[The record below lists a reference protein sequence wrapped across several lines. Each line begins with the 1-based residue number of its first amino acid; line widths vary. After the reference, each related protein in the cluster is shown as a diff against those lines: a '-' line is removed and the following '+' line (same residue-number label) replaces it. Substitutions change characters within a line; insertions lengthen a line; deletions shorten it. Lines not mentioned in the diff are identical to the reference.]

1 MTSLCGDR
9 PSVDS
14 SLKAFMAELVRAPSP
29 DSACEQD
36 EPWSP
41 LVAGKQGGA
50 TEASGCSGDD
60 TQSECSDASNQ
71 ASSSS
76 ATGANRSSATS
87 ADDEY
92 AGAEIRAS
100 QRRVP
105 PPPGRTS
112 APVNQDSDGDSGID
126 GSVDRFSQRVGSTS
140 SADTEPSSCND
151 GPVERRERTTPSGG
165 NDGGSRASYVS
176 GPPRVHFDEG
186 LPFSEQHMRRS
197 CRQLMAALYASSS
210 STRAGQLDPRSA
222 GRYRSFSLPVR
233 AFEEDE
239 SCAFKRLSVPAA
251 RTLPSSF
258 DVDGRNASSHAKL
271 SVAPTV
277 YANDVLPPGPP
288 ASVRSDWPSCR
299 RSSLPPVTDS
309 IKSSSSFALPP
320 ADTNESL
327 RLGRDV
333 PVSAP
338 SEPTASSTSKHPAY
352 CISATF
358 KCSKGIPSASSLKD
372 AACGVPANANYPA
385 RSISGSAQ
393 YAKEAAFT
401 NGQYSHDKSR
411 KEHYSFGGTSRD
423 SDGLNPSRDQGL
435 TNNRCS
441 GEAHIS
447 EPTTCDLRTAEPVRT
462 APREAVVTRVQ
473 PTRPVSSH
481 STTTSSLS
489 GPKPKTTLPPK
500 ALPLS
505 LPGMPPK
512 TSATSRGSSVPDTGT
527 MRVLFARPAAVV
539 PEPSQPLA
547 SHAEPPSAT
556 ASIRGVRSP
565 SARRSFLSAA
575 RPCTPTGQHGSRRD
589 DDAAHGRAPAV
600 ANGVRG
606 SLLLGRSKKNKSSD
620 DLGRSGGQQ
629 SPCCAPRE
637 APSCFAGASQG
648 APLTADGSPKST
660 SLPTL
665 VHQGVT
671 LNGKGPAKV
680 VKGGVEYAVVT
691 RKPSYHHAVLSP
703 IPRITSSPCVMD
715 DAEPPLPPRKSMHK
729 SDFALYYGPA
739 SSSSS
744 LNGSGTVTQN
754 SSVSHGGSTTRL
766 FDRVQGMGRSAK
778 SALLRAFSTE
788 RIYRPQKTE
797 TAAVARDRRREILD
811 GAANLT
817 ANPALPL
824 SSPSPSPS
832 ASSTASLVMGLKA
845 RMSLRK
851 SKRRSRQEATGI
863 QINAA
868 PDSSCSDPLWA
879 GGHPTHVSAQ
889 LLQQNLDGTQ
899 VVELRRPPGRSFGFF
914 LARGRVHAHH
924 GVFVS
929 RMPDA
934 HTQQVLQGLLDIGDE
949 ILEVNGTDVRD
960 ADIMKVNSLMT
971 NQSTLLLTV
980 LPYICRKDI

>member
-41 LVAGKQGGA
+41 LVAAKQGGA

-71 ASSSS
+71 ATSSSSS
-76 ATGANRSSATS
+76 APGASRSSATS

-100 QRRVP
+100 QCRVP

-112 APVNQDSDGDSGID
+112 ALVNQDSDGDSGID

-151 GPVERRERTTPSGG
+151 GPVERRQLHETSSGG
-165 NDGGSRASYVS
+165 NDGGSRTSYVA

-239 SCAFKRLSVPAA
+239 LCAFKRLSVPAA

-258 DVDGRNASSHAKL
+258 GVDGRNASSHVKL

-277 YANDVLPPGPP
+277 DADDALAPRPP
-288 ASVRSDWPSCR
+288 ASVITDWPSCR

-309 IKSSSSFALPP
+309 SKSSSSFALPP
-320 ADTNESL
+320 ADSNDSH
-327 RLGRDV
+327 RLGHDV

-338 SEPTASSTSKHPAY
+338 NESTSSTSKHPAY

-358 KCSKGIPSASSLKD
+358 KCSKAIPSASSLKD
-372 AACGVPANANYPA
+372 AACGAPVNCPA
-385 RSISGSAQ
+385 RNILGSAQ
-393 YAKEAAFT
+393 CTKEAAFT
-401 NGQYSHDKSR
+401 NGQYLHDKAR
-411 KEHYSFGGTSRD
+411 QEHRSIDGTSRD
-423 SDGLNPSRDQGL
+423 SDGTNPSRCEGL

-447 EPTTCDLRTAEPVRT
+447 ELRRTTTCDLRAAQPVRT

-481 STTTSSLS
+481 STTTSTLS

-512 TSATSRGSSVPDTGT
+512 SSAASRGLSAPDSGA

-539 PEPSQPLA
+539 PDVQPLA
-547 SHAEPPSAT
+547 SHAEPPPSAVR
-556 ASIRGVRSP
+556 AVRSP

-575 RPCTPTGQHGSRRD
+575 RPCTPPTGHCSRRD
-589 DDAAHGRAPAV
+589 DAALARVV

-606 SLLLGRSKKNKSSD
+606 SLLLAKNNKSSD
-620 DLGRSGGQQ
+620 DLGRSGGPQ

-637 APSCFAGASQG
+637 APSCFAGASQ
-648 APLTADGSPKST
+648 ALTADASPKST

-715 DAEPPLPPRKSMHK
+715 DTEPPLPPRKCMHK

-744 LNGSGTVTQN
+744 LNGSSSGTVTQN
-754 SSVSHGGSTTRL
+754 DSSSHGGSTTRL
-766 FDRVQGMGRSAK
+766 FDRVQGIGRSAR

-811 GAANLT
+811 GAANLA
-817 ANPALPL
+817 ANPAL
-824 SSPSPSPS
+824 PSPS

-851 SKRRSRQEATGI
+851 SKRRSRHEATGI

-960 ADIMKVNSLMT
+960 ADIMTVNSLMT

>member
-1 MTSLCGDR
+1 MSSLCSDR
-9 PSVDS
+9 PSLDS

-41 LVAGKQGGA
+41 LARVAGKQGA
-50 TEASGCSGDD
+50 STEASGDD

-76 ATGANRSSATS
+76 ASANRSSPTS
-87 ADDEY
+87 ANDEY

-105 PPPGRTS
+105 PPPPGRTG
-112 APVNQDSDGDSGID
+112 APVHQDSDGDSGID
-126 GSVDRFSQRVGSTS
+126 GSVERFSQRVGSTS

-151 GPVERRERTTPSGG
+151 GPVERHQLHEDTTPSGG
-165 NDGGSRASYVS
+165 GNDGGARTSFVA

-210 STRAGQLDPRSA
+210 TGAQLDPRSA

-239 SCAFKRLSVPAA
+239 SFKRLSVPAA

-258 DVDGRNASSHAKL
+258 DLDGRSSGAKL
-271 SVAPTV
+271 SVAPTFD
-277 YANDVLPPGPP
+277 DVSTPVTKWSG
-288 ASVRSDWPSCR
+288 SR
-299 RSSLPPVTDS
+299 RSSVPPDS
-309 IKSSSSFALPP
+309 SPTLSP
-320 ADTNESL
+320 ADSNDSC
-327 RLGRDV
+327 RLDHDV
-333 PVSAP
+333 PAP
-338 SEPTASSTSKHPAY
+338 SESSANKHLAY

-358 KCSKGIPSASSLKD
+358 KCSKGIAPSLKD
-372 AACGVPANANYPA
+372 AAVAGNSKYPRRSVSSSALYAN
-385 RSISGSAQ
+385 
-393 YAKEAAFT
+393 EAVFADG
-401 NGQYSHDKSR
+401 NVGQSSHVR
-411 KEHYSFGGTSRD
+411 QEHHPLGGTSRG
-423 SDGLNPSRDQGL
+423 SPCESPSRDQGM
-435 TNNRCS
+435 TNNMCP

-447 EPTTCDLRTAEPVRT
+447 EPWRTTSDLRTAQPVRT
-462 APREAVVTRVQ
+462 APREAVVSRVQ

-481 STTTSSLS
+481 STSSLS

-505 LPGMPPK
+505 LPASMPPK
-512 TSATSRGSSVPDTGT
+512 SSSRGSSGPDTGT

-539 PEPSQPLA
+539 PEPTSQ
-547 SHAEPPSAT
+547 AEQPQSSTRA
-556 ASIRGVRSP
+556 ARSP

-575 RPCTPTGQHGSRRD
+575 RPRTPTPPTAHGSHRVDGANRT
-589 DDAAHGRAPAV
+589 PAV
-600 ANGVRG
+600 ASGVRG
-606 SLLLGRSKKNKSSD
+606 SLLLGRAKNKSSD
-620 DLGRSGGQQ
+620 DLGRQQ
-629 SPCCAPRE
+629 SPLCSPRE
-637 APSCFAGASQG
+637 APGGFAAEGA
-648 APLTADGSPKST
+648 ALTAATSPKSR

-671 LNGKGPAKV
+671 PNGKGPAKV

-715 DAEPPLPPRKSMHK
+715 DAEPPLPPRKAMHK
-729 SDFALYYGPA
+729 SDFGLYYGPA
-739 SSSSS
+739 SSTSS
-744 LNGSGTVTQN
+744 LNGGAATPNGSA
-754 SSVSHGGSTTRL
+754 SHGGSTPRL
-766 FDRVQGMGRSAK
+766 LDRVQGIGRSAR

-797 TAAVARDRRREILD
+797 TAAVARDLRREFLD
-811 GAANLT
+811 ANLGVNR
-817 ANPALPL
+817 AAPL
-824 SSPSPSPS
+824 ASPSPSPS
-832 ASSTASLVMGLKA
+832 TSSTTSLVMGLKA

-851 SKRRSRQEATGI
+851 SKRRPRQEATGI
-863 QINAA
+863 QINT
-868 PDSSCSDPLWA
+868 DSDPLWT

>member
-1 MTSLCGDR
+1 MSSLCSDR
-9 PSVDS
+9 PSLDS

-41 LVAGKQGGA
+41 LARVAGKQGA
-50 TEASGCSGDD
+50 STEASGED

-76 ATGANRSSATS
+76 VSANRSSPTS
-87 ADDEY
+87 ANDEY

-105 PPPGRTS
+105 PPPPGRTS
-112 APVNQDSDGDSGID
+112 APVHQDSDGDSGID
-126 GSVDRFSQRVGSTS
+126 GSVERFSQRVGSTS

-151 GPVERRERTTPSGG
+151 GPVERHQLHESATPSGGG
-165 NDGGSRASYVS
+165 NDGGARTSFVA

-210 STRAGQLDPRSA
+210 TGAQLDPRSA

-239 SCAFKRLSVPAA
+239 SFKRLSVPAA

-258 DVDGRNASSHAKL
+258 DLDGRSSGAKL
-271 SVAPTV
+271 SVAPMFV
-277 YANDVLPPGPP
+277 D
-288 ASVRSDWPSCR
+288 
-299 RSSLPPVTDS
+299 
-309 IKSSSSFALPP
+309 
-320 ADTNESL
+320 
-327 RLGRDV
+327 
-333 PVSAP
+333 VSAP
-338 SEPTASSTSKHPAY
+338 STKWSGSRRSSVPPDSSPALSPADSNDSRRLDHEVPAPSESSTNKHPAY

-358 KCSKGIPSASSLKD
+358 KCSKGIASSLKD
-372 AACGVPANANYPA
+372 AAVAVNSKYPGRGV
-385 RSISGSAQ
+385 SSSAQ
-393 YAKEAAFT
+393 YVNEADFVDG
-401 NGQYSHDKSR
+401 NVGQSSHVR
-411 KEHYSFGGTSRD
+411 QEHHPLGGTSRG
-423 SDGLNPSRDQGL
+423 SLCESPSRDQGM
-435 TNNRCS
+435 TNKTCS
-441 GEAHIS
+441 EEARIS
-447 EPTTCDLRTAEPVRT
+447 EPWRTTSDLRTAQPVRT
-462 APREAVVTRVQ
+462 APREAVVSRVQ

-481 STTTSSLS
+481 STSSLS

-505 LPGMPPK
+505 LP
-512 TSATSRGSSVPDTGT
+512 
-527 MRVLFARPAAVV
+527 
-539 PEPSQPLA
+539 
-547 SHAEPPSAT
+547 
-556 ASIRGVRSP
+556 
-565 SARRSFLSAA
+565 
-575 RPCTPTGQHGSRRD
+575 
-589 DDAAHGRAPAV
+589 
-600 ANGVRG
+600 
-606 SLLLGRSKKNKSSD
+606 
-620 DLGRSGGQQ
+620 
-629 SPCCAPRE
+629 
-637 APSCFAGASQG
+637 
-648 APLTADGSPKST
+648 
-660 SLPTL
+660 
-665 VHQGVT
+665 
-671 LNGKGPAKV
+671 GPAKV

-715 DAEPPLPPRKSMHK
+715 DAEPPLPPRKAMHK
-729 SDFALYYGPA
+729 SDFGLYYGPA
-739 SSSSS
+739 SSTSS
-744 LNGSGTVTQN
+744 LNGGAATANGSA
-754 SSVSHGGSTTRL
+754 SHGGSTPRL
-766 FDRVQGMGRSAK
+766 LDRVQGIGRSAR

-797 TAAVARDRRREILD
+797 TAAVARDLRREFLD
-811 GAANLT
+811 SNLGVNRAA
-817 ANPALPL
+817 PL
-824 SSPSPSPS
+824 ASPSPSPS
-832 ASSTASLVMGLKA
+832 TSSTTSLVMGLKA

-851 SKRRSRQEATGI
+851 SKRRPRQEATGI
-863 QINAA
+863 QINT
-868 PDSSCSDPLWA
+868 DSDPLWT

>member
-1 MTSLCGDR
+1 MSSLCSDR
-9 PSVDS
+9 PSLDS

-41 LVAGKQGGA
+41 LARVAGKQGA
-50 TEASGCSGDD
+50 STEASGED

-76 ATGANRSSATS
+76 VSANRSSPTS
-87 ADDEY
+87 ANDEY

-105 PPPGRTS
+105 PPPPGRTS
-112 APVNQDSDGDSGID
+112 APVHQDSDGDSGID
-126 GSVDRFSQRVGSTS
+126 GSVERFSQRVGSTS

-151 GPVERRERTTPSGG
+151 GPVERHQLHESATPSGGG
-165 NDGGSRASYVS
+165 NDGGARTSFVA

-210 STRAGQLDPRSA
+210 TGAQLDPRSA

-239 SCAFKRLSVPAA
+239 SFKRLSVPAA

-258 DVDGRNASSHAKL
+258 DLDGRSSGAKL
-271 SVAPTV
+271 SVAPMFV
-277 YANDVLPPGPP
+277 D
-288 ASVRSDWPSCR
+288 
-299 RSSLPPVTDS
+299 
-309 IKSSSSFALPP
+309 
-320 ADTNESL
+320 
-327 RLGRDV
+327 
-333 PVSAP
+333 VSAP
-338 SEPTASSTSKHPAY
+338 STKWSGSRRSSVPPDSSPALSPADSNDSRRLDHEVPAPSESSTNKHPAY

-358 KCSKGIPSASSLKD
+358 KCSKGIASSLKD
-372 AACGVPANANYPA
+372 AAVAVNSKYPGRGV
-385 RSISGSAQ
+385 SSSAQ
-393 YAKEAAFT
+393 YVNEADFVDG
-401 NGQYSHDKSR
+401 NVGQSSHVR
-411 KEHYSFGGTSRD
+411 QEHHPLGGTSRG
-423 SDGLNPSRDQGL
+423 SLCESPSRDQGM
-435 TNNRCS
+435 TNKTCS
-441 GEAHIS
+441 EEARIS
-447 EPTTCDLRTAEPVRT
+447 EPWRTTSDLRTAQPVRT
-462 APREAVVTRVQ
+462 APREAVVSRVQ

-481 STTTSSLS
+481 STSSLS

-505 LPGMPPK
+505 LPAMPPK
-512 TSATSRGSSVPDTGT
+512 IPSRCSSAPDTGT

-539 PEPSQPLA
+539 PEPT
-547 SHAEPPSAT
+547 SHAEQQESSTRA
-556 ASIRGVRSP
+556 ARSP

-575 RPCTPTGQHGSRRD
+575 RPRTPTPPTAQGSRRVD
-589 DDAAHGRAPAV
+589 GVKRTPAV

-606 SLLLGRSKKNKSSD
+606 SLLLGRAKNKSSD
-620 DLGRSGGQQ
+620 DVGRQQ
-629 SPCCAPRE
+629 SPLCSPRE
-637 APSCFAGASQG
+637 APRCFAAES
-648 APLTADGSPKST
+648 APLTAAASPKST

-671 LNGKGPAKV
+671 PNGKGPAKV

-715 DAEPPLPPRKSMHK
+715 DAEPPLPPRKAMHK
-729 SDFALYYGPA
+729 SDFGLYYGPA
-739 SSSSS
+739 SSTSS
-744 LNGSGTVTQN
+744 LNGGAATANGSA
-754 SSVSHGGSTTRL
+754 SHGGSTPRL
-766 FDRVQGMGRSAK
+766 LDRVQGIGRSAR

-797 TAAVARDRRREILD
+797 TAAVARDLRREFLD
-811 GAANLT
+811 SNLGVNRAA
-817 ANPALPL
+817 PL
-824 SSPSPSPS
+824 ASPSPSPS
-832 ASSTASLVMGLKA
+832 TSSTTSLVMGLKA

-851 SKRRSRQEATGI
+851 SKRRPRQEATGI
-863 QINAA
+863 QINT
-868 PDSSCSDPLWA
+868 DSDPLWT

>member
-1 MTSLCGDR
+1 MSSLLH
-9 PSVDS
+9 S

-41 LVAGKQGGA
+41 LAGGKQGA
-50 TEASGCSGDD
+50 STEASGDD

-71 ASSSS
+71 ASTSS
-76 ATGANRSSATS
+76 ASANRSSPTS
-87 ADDEY
+87 ANDEY

-105 PPPGRTS
+105 PPSRSS
-112 APVNQDSDGDSGID
+112 APVSQDSDGDSGID
-126 GSVDRFSQRVGSTS
+126 GSVERFSQRVGSTS

-151 GPVERRERTTPSGG
+151 GPVERHELHESPTPSGG
-165 NDGGSRASYVS
+165 NDGGARSSFVA

-186 LPFSEQHMRRS
+186 LAFSEQHMRRS

-210 STRAGQLDPRSA
+210 TQGAQLDPRSA

-239 SCAFKRLSVPAA
+239 SFKRLSVPAA

-258 DVDGRNASSHAKL
+258 DLDGRSASSGAKL
-271 SVAPTV
+271 SVAPTHD
-277 YANDVLPPGPP
+277 DVS
-288 ASVRSDWPSCR
+288 ASAMKWSGSR
-299 RSSLPPVTDS
+299 RSSVPPDSSPALSPTDS
-309 IKSSSSFALPP
+309 KDSR
-320 ADTNESL
+320 
-327 RLGRDV
+327 RLDHDV
-333 PVSAP
+333 PAPAP
-338 SEPTASSTSKHPAY
+338 SESSTNKHPAY

-358 KCSKGIPSASSLKD
+358 KCSKGIVPSLKD
-372 AACGVPANANYPA
+372 AAGPVNSQYPA
-385 RSISGSAQ
+385 RAISSSAQ
-393 YAKEAAFT
+393 YANETVFV
-401 NGQYSHDKSR
+401 NGNVGQSSHVR
-411 KEHYSFGGTSRD
+411 QEHHPPGGTSRD
-423 SDGLNPSRDQGL
+423 SACESPSRDRGM
-435 TNNRCS
+435 TNNMCS
-441 GEAHIS
+441 GEARIS
-447 EPTTCDLRTAEPVRT
+447 EPWRTTYNLRTAQPVRT
-462 APREAVVTRVQ
+462 APREAVVSRVQ

-481 STTTSSLS
+481 STSSLS

-512 TSATSRGSSVPDTGT
+512 SSSRGSSGPDTGT

-539 PEPSQPLA
+539 PEPA
-547 SHAEPPSAT
+547 SHAEQPPTSA
-556 ASIRGVRSP
+556 ARSP

-575 RPCTPTGQHGSRRD
+575 RPCTPTPP
-589 DDAAHGRAPAV
+589 AAHGASR
-600 ANGVRG
+600 ANGVG
-606 SLLLGRSKKNKSSD
+606 ASLLPGRAKNQSSD
-620 DLGRSGGQQ
+620 DLGREK
-629 SPCCAPRE
+629 SPLCGPRE
-637 APSCFAGASQG
+637 APSCFAAEGAS
-648 APLTADGSPKST
+648 LTTSPKST

-671 LNGKGPAKV
+671 PNGRGPAKV

-729 SDFALYYGPA
+729 SDFGLYYGPA
-739 SSSSS
+739 SSTSS
-744 LNGSGTVTQN
+744 LNGGTATPN
-754 SSVSHGGSTTRL
+754 GSASHGGSTTRL
-766 FDRVQGMGRSAK
+766 LHRVQGIGRSAR

-797 TAAVARDRRREILD
+797 TAAVARDRRREFLD
-811 GAANLT
+811 SNLGVNQAA
-817 ANPALPL
+817 PL
-824 SSPSPSPS
+824 ASPSPSPS
-832 ASSTASLVMGLKA
+832 TSSTTSLVMGLKA

-851 SKRRSRQEATGI
+851 SKRRARQEATGI
-863 QINAA
+863 QINAE
-868 PDSSCSDPLWA
+868 SDPLWT

-914 LARGRVHAHH
+914 LARGRVQAHH

-960 ADIMKVNSLMT
+960 ADIMTVNSLMT